1 MLGVLRMDIET
12 CINAYLSMAREIF
25 PVEGMVSKSF
35 FGKAKK
41 YVLSG
46 AFPLLLLCFLIRHLA

>member
-1 MLGVLRMDIET
+1 MDIET
-12 CINAYLSMAREIF
+12 CINAYLSMAPEIF
-25 PVEGMVSKSF
+25 PVEGMVSGSI